1 MKRVKNILKFIGL
14 IFVIVAINITPMRL
28 IAIQDSM
35 SGAMKWVSGIGYLVI
50 ATAIVVWTWKRYKKG
65 LPDQQKRFTFTW
77 KDFGFALLFFLAGRV
92 VGIGGTLL
100 TQLVTGNATTA
111 NDAALLATNEQLA
124 KMFPLYFVAFHIAIG
139 VFAPFMEELVFRGLF
154 SSYFFK
160 ENQKWLKLIISS
172 AVFALLHAIHPIE
185 LPLYFLLGAVFYLAY
200 ARRGNIVDAILV
212 HILNNSLL
220 VIFSIIGYLLVL
232 FG

>member
-1 MKRVKNILKFIGL
+1 
-14 IFVIVAINITPMRL
+14 
-28 IAIQDSM
+28 M
-35 SGAMKWVSGIGYLVI
+35 SGAMQWVSGIGYLVI

-111 NDAALLATNEQLA
+111 NDAALLATNKQLA
-124 KMFPLYFVAFHIAIG
+124 KMFPLYFIAFHIAIG
-139 VFAPFMEELVFRGLF
+139 
-154 SSYFFK
+154 
-160 ENQKWLKLIISS
+160 I
-172 AVFALLHAIHPIE
+172 FALLHAIHPIE

-212 HILNNSLL
+212 HILNNSLM
-220 VIFSIIGYLLVL
+220 VIFSIIGYLLIL